1 MSGAVTRFSASASDA
16 AVSRLQ
22 DARDSRGDTGGDRA
36 MTIETDISGDASG
49 LISLGSWL
57 SAAPGDAVSGAGDTF
72 AYARSLI
79 GSEWQGTTA
88 DAFVSAAG
96 RSVRDCDE
104 LGDMITSISSAITDY
119 GYALASVQGKMA
131 NIRAQAADEGLTVSG
146 TTISMPVN
154 ASDSD
159 QGRLDS
165 AYESASVQATDARRS
180 YNEAKS
186 SLQSRLAAQG
196 HGDDDR
202 ITAQDAGNIY
212 TLFSNAL
219 QGGSNTLVG
228 AASIMVGRS
237 MVTEGE
243 RLLSHATRLSKAVI
257 ADPVAFGGAGLANEA
272 LNHADNMRLQA
283 GNLLESADAKF
294 KMNSPSFLANTG
306 KALPVVGLVV
316 GTGVDLAKGESL
328 SQAAASNTAA
338 TIAGV
343 AAGGPAETGAT
354 IIASAAMGAAGG
366 SVVPG
371 VGTVAGFAE
380 GLVVG
385 TAAAIFTD
393 KAVDSMMEDHQG
405 FGYAAK
411 EGWDAVCNTGSGIV
425 KSVWK
430 GAKWLVGAD

>member
-1 MSGAVTRFSASASDA
+1 M
-16 AVSRLQ
+16 
-22 DARDSRGDTGGDRA
+22 
-36 MTIETDISGDASG
+36 
-49 LISLGSWL
+49 
-57 SAAPGDAVSGAGDTF
+57 SGAGDAF

-96 RSVRDCDE
+96 RSVQDCDE

-154 ASDSD
+154 ASGSD
-159 QGRLDS
+159 QSRLDS
-165 AYESASVQATDARRS
+165 AYESASVQATNARRS

-243 RLLSHATRLSKAVI
+243 RLLSHAARLSKAVI
-257 ADPVAFGGAGLANEA
+257 ADPVAFGGARLANEA

-306 KALPVVGLVV
+306 KAFPVVGLVV

-328 SQAAASNTAA
+328 SQAAVSNTAA

-405 FGYAAK
+405 IGHAIE
-411 EGWDAVCNTGSGIV
+411 EGKDAVLSTGSNIAN
-425 KSVWK
+425 SVWK
-430 GAKWLVGAD
+430 GAKGLFGGH

>member
-1 MSGAVTRFSASASDA
+1 M
-16 AVSRLQ
+16 
-22 DARDSRGDTGGDRA
+22 
-36 MTIETDISGDASG
+36 
-49 LISLGSWL
+49 
-57 SAAPGDAVSGAGDTF
+57 SGAGDAF

-96 RSVRDCDE
+96 RSVQDCDE

-131 NIRAQAADEGLTVSG
+131 NIRAQ
-146 TTISMPVN
+146 
-154 ASDSD
+154 
-159 QGRLDS
+159 
-165 AYESASVQATDARRS
+165 
-180 YNEAKS
+180 
-186 SLQSRLAAQG
+186 G
-196 HGDDDR
+196 HGDDDK

-228 AASIMVGRS
+228 TASIMVGRS

-243 RLLSHATRLSKAVI
+243 RLLSHAARLSKAVI
-257 ADPVAFGGAGLANEA
+257 ADPVAFGGARLANEA

-316 GTGVDLAKGESL
+316 GMGVDLAKGESL

-405 FGYAAK
+405 VGHAAK
-411 EGWDAVCNTGSGIV
+411 EGWDAVCNTGSGIA
-425 KSVWK
+425 KSVWIRSEMASRC
-430 GAKWLVGAD
+430 GLT